1 MIGGVY
7 VDVRFFYNKNPLLV
21 MSYISKFNGKNKEV
35 AASNISKHLGLSIG
49 SVYNILKE
57 FNNAGL
63 IIGEKIGRATIY
75 EPIRSNPLL
84 KQFRIFDNLLFLNN
98 LVQQLKN
105 FTRKII
111 LFGSCARGDDTI
123 ESDLDLFLL
132 VDEELQPKVR
142 GIISDYPSEREINAV
157 IIDSAELLEM
167 QSKDQ
172 VFYEEIWK
180 GITLWSENNEYY

>member
-1 MIGGVY
+1 
-7 VDVRFFYNKNPLLV
+7 
-21 MSYISKFNGKNKEV
+21 MSYISKFKGENMDIT
-35 AASNISKHLGLSIG
+35 ASKISKQLGLSIG

-57 FNNAGL
+57 FNTAGL
-63 IIGEKIGRATIY
+63 VIGKKIGRATIY

-84 KQFRIFDNLLFLNN
+84 KQFRILDNLLFLNN
-98 LVQQLKN
+98 LVQRLKK

-142 GIISDYPSEREINAV
+142 DIISDYPSEREIKAV
-157 IIDSAELLEM
+157 IIDSVELLEM

-172 VFYEEIWK
+172 VFYEEIWE
-180 GITLWSENNEYY
+180 GITLWGENNECCL

>member
-1 MIGGVY
+1 M
-7 VDVRFFYNKNPLLV
+7 DVRFFYNKNPLLV
-21 MSYISKFNGKNKEV
+21 MSYISKFNGKSKEV